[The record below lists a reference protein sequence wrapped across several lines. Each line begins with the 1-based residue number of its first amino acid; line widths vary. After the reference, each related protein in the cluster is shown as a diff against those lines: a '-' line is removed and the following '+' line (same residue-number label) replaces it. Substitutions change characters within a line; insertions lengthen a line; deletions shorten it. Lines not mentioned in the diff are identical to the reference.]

1 MTSQVIARVRM
12 VHHSAPIL
20 IDRSA
25 SMPALKPLVWL
36 VALAFG
42 AFSLWVLLQV
52 GYLGIWQGGLANP
65 GSTQIT
71 IDLVIA
77 CAFGMGVVVR
87 DCRAQ
92 GRAWWPWVVLTLGL
106 GSLGLLAY
114 LLWPRR

>member
-1 MTSQVIARVRM
+1 
-12 VHHSAPIL
+12 
-20 IDRSA
+20 
-25 SMPALKPLVWL
+25 MPTLKPLIWL
-36 VALAFG
+36 VALVFG
-42 AFSLWVLLQV
+42 AFSLWVTLQV
-52 GYLGIWQGGLANP
+52 GYLGIWQGGFANP

-77 CAFGMGVVVR
+77 CAFGIGMVVR

-92 GRAWWPWVVLTLGL
+92 GQAWWPWAVLTLFI